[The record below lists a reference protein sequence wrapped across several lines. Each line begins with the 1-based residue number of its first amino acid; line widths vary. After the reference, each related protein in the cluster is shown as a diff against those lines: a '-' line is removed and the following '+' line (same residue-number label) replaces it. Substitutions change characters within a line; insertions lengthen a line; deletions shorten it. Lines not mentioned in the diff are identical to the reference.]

1 MTESTTGQ
9 ESEDPQII
17 PEWLTSFLDGEAV
30 GEEKEKA
37 KKALSGSGQMKKEAE
52 DLQKAWDLLD
62 LLPKVETEA
71 SKSRATMDLV
81 LSHSGAGLA
90 SGSGMASEP
99 RLASGSGFA
108 FREDERDTSG
118 LDQRTEHPVLSLK
131 EVPASRYKNFL
142 RILNRIIPLCCMGL
156 AGGLMGGLLLLGW
169 HTVEEKRFKKVEAV
183 QGVVENVQIL
193 RDLGDLEFLKGI
205 SQSELFGQQEN
216 GASP

>member
-1 MTESTTGQ
+1 MNESQPGHGP
-9 ESEDPQII
+9 EDSQII
-17 PEWLTSFLDGEAV
+17 PEWLTSFLDGEAF

-81 LSHSGAGLA
+81 LSRSCPGFASEPELASKMALA
-90 SGSGMASEP
+90 SGSELP
-99 RLASGSGFA
+99 VDQEEL
-108 FREDERDTSG
+108 DTSG

-131 EVPASRYKNFL
+131 ETPGARYNFFL
-142 RILNRIIPLCCMGL
+142 RIFASLIPLGCMGL
-156 AGGLMGGLLLLGW
+156 AGALMGGLLLLGW

-183 QGVVENVQIL
+183 RGVVENVQIL

-205 SQSELFGQQEN
+205 SQAELFGQQEN